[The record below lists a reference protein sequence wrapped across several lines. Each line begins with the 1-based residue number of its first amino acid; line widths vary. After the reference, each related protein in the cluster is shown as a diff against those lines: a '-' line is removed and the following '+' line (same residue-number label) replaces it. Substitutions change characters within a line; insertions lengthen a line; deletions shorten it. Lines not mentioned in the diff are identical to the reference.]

1 MSTRIVFAGSPDVA
15 APYLR
20 ALQAAQFDIR
30 AVITREDSRQG
41 RKGVVT
47 PTAIATVAE
56 ELGLPVIKANSL
68 RHVDVPE
75 VEIAVVVAYGGMVP
89 PRLLDAPANGWIN
102 VHFSVLPKY
111 RGAAPVQRAMWDGEP
126 AAGISIFRLVE
137 ELDAGPVYFS
147 RTIAFE
153 DDETASDTLD
163 RLAIST
169 TDELI
174 GTLRL
179 ITTGAIS
186 PVGQR
191 GEPSFAPK
199 LTREDGR
206 IDWSLNAET
215 VIQRIRAVS
224 REPGAHTSLNGE
236 LIAVLR
242 VASQIGP
249 SCPIGAVVV
258 SDGHVYA
265 GTADASVELLE
276 VKPAGKTA
284 MSAMAWARGQRA
296 SLVFE

>member
-1 MSTRIVFAGSPDVA
+1 MSTPIVFAGSPDVA
-15 APYLR
+15 EPYLR
-20 ALQAAQFDIR
+20 ALHDAQFDIR

-41 RKGVVT
+41 RKGVLT

-56 ELGLPVIKANSL
+56 ELDLTVIKTNSL
-68 RHVDVPE
+68 RDVDIPE

-89 PRLLDAPANGWIN
+89 RRLLDVPAHGWVN

-126 AAGISIFRLVE
+126 TTGISIFRLVD

-147 RTIAFE
+147 RTVPFE
-153 DDETASDTLD
+153 DDETASDALT
-163 RLAIST
+163 RLATSK

-179 ITTGAIS
+179 ITTDAIS
-186 PVGQR
+186 AVAQI

-206 IDWSLNAET
+206 IDWSLGAAT
-215 VIQRIRAVS
+215 VIQRIRAVT
-224 REPGAHTSLNGE
+224 REPGAHTTCHGDVL
-236 LIAVLR
+236 AVLG

-249 SCPIGAVVV
+249 PFPRGNVVV
-258 SDGHVYA
+258 SDGRVYV
-265 GTADASVELLE
+265 GTAESSVELLE
-276 VKPAGKTA
+276 VKPAGKIA

-296 SLVFE
+296 SVVFE

>member
-15 APYLR
+15 GPYLR
-20 ALQAAQFDIR
+20 ALHDAQFDIR

-56 ELGLPVIKANSL
+56 EFGLPVIKTNSL
-68 RHVDVPE
+68 RDVDIPE
-75 VEIAVVVAYGGMVP
+75 VDIAVVVAYGGLVP
-89 PRLLDAPANGWIN
+89 RRLLDFPTHGWVN

-111 RGAAPVQRAMWDGEP
+111 RGAAPVQRAMWNGEP
-126 AAGISIFRLVE
+126 ATGISIFRLVN

-147 RTIAFE
+147 RAISFD
-153 DDETASDTLD
+153 DDETASDALA
-163 RLAIST
+163 RLATST
-169 TDELI
+169 TGDLI

-186 PVGQR
+186 PVGQL

-206 IDWSLNAET
+206 IDWSLAAET

-236 LIAVLR
+236 SIAVLR

-249 SCPIGAVVV
+249 SYPIGAVVV
-258 SDGHVYA
+258 NEGHVFT
-265 GTADASVELLE
+265 GTLDASVELLD
-276 VKPAGKTA
+276 VKPAGKTE
-284 MSAMAWARGQRA
+284 MSAMAWARGQRDR
-296 SLVFE
+296 LVFE